1 MGKKWKRLLVQ
12 ARRDKAAAIAPTPAK
27 APVEETVVVEKAPI
41 AQPKKVE
48 APAPVITK
56 PAKRSKSTKKISKVS
71 KKD

>member
-12 ARRDKAAAIAPTPAK
+12 ARKDRAAAIASTPTE
-27 APVEETVVVEKAPI
+27 APVEETIVVEKAPI

-48 APAPVITK
+48 APAPVVAK